1 MFAFCSSTLKIVEE
15 NRKLQNEKLVK
26 KKKTFGI
33 NCFKTKA
40 NNYSFARFLHFD
52 YNSVSTAWNC
62 LKQLAF
68 LMISSENDQNFSWL
82 NLKDDKKT

>member
-1 MFAFCSSTLKIVEE
+1 MRSSLT
-15 NRKLQNEKLVK
+15 
-26 KKKTFGI
+26 KTIFGI

-52 YNSVSTAWNC
+52 YNSVSTAWNY

-68 LMISSENDQNFSWL
+68 LMISSDNDQNFSWL

>member
-1 MFAFCSSTLKIVEE
+1 MFAFRSSTLKIVEE

-26 KKKTFGI
+26 KKNIFGI

-68 LMISSENDQNFSWL
+68 FINDFL
-82 NLKDDKKT
+82 

>member
-1 MFAFCSSTLKIVEE
+1 MRSL
-15 NRKLQNEKLVK
+15 LK
-26 KKKTFGI
+26 KKNIFGI

-40 NNYSFARFLHFD
+40 NNYSFARILHFD

-68 LMISSENDQNFSWL
+68 FINDFL
-82 NLKDDKKT
+82 

>member
-26 KKKTFGI
+26 KKQLLVLTVSKPKQIIIHLLDFYTFI
-33 NCFKTKA
+33 I
-40 NNYSFARFLHFD
+40 
-52 YNSVSTAWNC
+52 SVSTAWNC